1 MTDFAVSSTVPSTS
15 VVSSVTET
23 TFKLYF
29 DGLNG
34 FDVAPE
40 ADPWY
45 TEVLVAIMG
54 TIDNME
60 ETATFYLKVYNPCAF
75 GS

>member
-1 MTDFAVSSTVPSTS
+1 M
-15 VVSSVTET
+15 TET

-40 ADPWY
+40 ANPWY
-45 TEVLVAIMG
+45 TEVEVTIKG
-54 TIDNME
+54 TIDSME
-60 ETATFYLKVYNPCAF
+60 ETASFYLKVYNPCAF
-75 GS
+75 DD